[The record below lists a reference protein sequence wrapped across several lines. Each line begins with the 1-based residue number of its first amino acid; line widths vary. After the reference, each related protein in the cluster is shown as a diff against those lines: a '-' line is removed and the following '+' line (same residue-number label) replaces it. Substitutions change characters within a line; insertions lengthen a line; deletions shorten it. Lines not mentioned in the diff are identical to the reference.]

1 MPPATPWRTWLILA
15 GRGWGKT
22 RTGAEWVCQL
32 AESGKAKRIALV
44 ARTTPDV
51 RDVMVMGESGILAIS
66 PPWNKPKYERT
77 MRRLIWPSGTIAT
90 TYSSEEPDQLRG
102 PQHDAAWTDELA
114 TWRYEEAWSNLRL
127 GLRLG
132 TDPRCVVTTTPRPT
146 KTIKQLVA
154 APDTVVTRG
163 STYENRGNM
172 AEAFFDTIIRQ
183 YEGTRLGRQELH
195 AEILDDN
202 PNAMWS
208 RATLEESRAIK
219 LPALQ
224 RVVVAVDPQAGDM
237 DAVNGA
243 ETGIVAAGL
252 GEDGH
257 AYVIDDA
264 SLRAS
269 PAEWARQVVSV
280 YHKHRADRIIA
291 ETNQGGAMVQHT
303 IRTADASVSY
313 KGVHAKR
320 GKHLRAEPVAALYE
334 QHRVHHVGT
343 FAALEDQMCEWTPG
357 DESPDRLDA
366 LVYAI
371 TELMLNR
378 TQGEFH

>member
-1 MPPATPWRTWLILA
+1 LPPATAWRTWLILA

-77 MRRLIWPSGTIAT
+77 MRRIIWPSGTIAT

-102 PQHDAAWTDELA
+102 PQHDAAWADELA
-114 TWRYEEAWSNLRL
+114 TWRYEDAWSNLRL

-146 KTIKQLVA
+146 KTIKQLAA

-172 AEAFFDTIIRQ
+172 ADAFFDTIIRQ

-208 RATLEESRAIK
+208 RDTLDDCRRIA

-237 DAVNGA
+237 EAVNGA

-269 PAEWARQVVSV
+269 PAEWARQVVAV
-280 YHKHRADRIIA
+280 YHKHRCDRIIA

-334 QHRVHHVGT
+334 QRRVHHVGT